1 MLQENELEYPG
12 KILEHVTD
20 PEIYQ
25 RVTKSYMSNPDRSE
39 CIKIEKIRPILGEGR
54 VELGLIVGE
63 VYNLNFKIKNLN
75 FNPSF

>member
-20 PEIYQ
+20 PE
-25 RVTKSYMSNPDRSE
+25 SYMSNPDRSE

>member
-1 MLQENELEYPG
+1 
-12 KILEHVTD
+12 
-20 PEIYQ
+20 
-25 RVTKSYMSNPDRSE
+25 MSNPDRSK